1 MRFFREGNI
10 LERKDY
16 PEGYMLL
23 RIGHLSTF
31 YHTSILLTAKGNIKN
46 LPGVDVQWRLYGTGP
61 AIVDAFKNNEID
73 LAYIGLP
80 PAVIGI
86 DKGVDIKCIAG
97 GHIEGTVLIGLQT
110 SKGYPETENL
120 KDIVRQFRGY
130 RIGVPGKGSIHD
142 VIISEYLDR
151 FHLGQEIEVVNFK
164 WADQI
169 IDAMCKNQV
178 ASAAGT
184 PALAVALE
192 RYCSGKILCPP
203 AILWPNNPSY
213 GILVTSSFLNTEREM
228 IGEFLLLHEE
238 AAAFLRGSP
247 LEAAKI
253 IADYT
258 GVADRNFVMD
268 VLRISPKYC
277 AYITD
282 EYISST
288 MEFVKVL
295 KKLGYINREISSDEI
310 FDTSLIKQVHPSHD
324 HYQDGIR
331 IEPD

>member
-1 MRFFREGNI
+1 M
-10 LERKDY
+10 
-16 PEGYMLL
+16 L

-31 YHTSILLTAKGNIKN
+31 YHTSILLTARGNLEN
-46 LPGVDVQWRLYGTGP
+46 LAGIDVQWRLYGTGP
-61 AIVDAFKNNEID
+61 AIVDAFKKNEID

-86 DKGVDIKCIAG
+86 DKGLDIKCVAG
-97 GHIEGTVLIGLQT
+97 GHIEGTVLIGSQT
-110 SKGYPETENL
+110 SKGYPETDSLE
-120 KDIVRQFRGY
+120 DILRQFRGH

-151 FHLGQEIEVVNFK
+151 FHLDQEIEIVNFK

-169 IDAMCKNQV
+169 IDAMYKNQV
-178 ASAAGT
+178 ASAIGT

-192 RYCSGKILCPP
+192 RYCGGKILCPP
-203 AILWPNNPSY
+203 AVLWPNNPSY
-213 GILVTSSFLNTEREM
+213 GILVTSGFLNTRREI
-228 IGEFLLLHEE
+228 IGKFLLLHEE
-238 AAAFLRGSP
+238 ATAFLRSNP

-253 IADYT
+253 IAGYIGIVD
-258 GVADRNFVMD
+258 GNFIMD

-277 AYITD
+277 ACITD

-295 KKLGYINREISSDEI
+295 KKLGYINRETSSEEI
-310 FDTSLIKQVHPSHD
+310 FDTSLIKQVHPSKD

-331 IEPD
+331 IKPD